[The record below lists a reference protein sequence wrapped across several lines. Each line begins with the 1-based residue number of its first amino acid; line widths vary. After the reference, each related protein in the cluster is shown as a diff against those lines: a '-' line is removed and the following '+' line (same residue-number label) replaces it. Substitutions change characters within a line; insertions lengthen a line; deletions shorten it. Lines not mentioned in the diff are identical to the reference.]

1 MARRSRSR
9 RSNTKARV
17 RRGIRYGKAAI
28 RPPKVMRAVLNP
40 PLPSLTKVYSVTPS
54 NKNKQNVT
62 LSNKNVLQQLKKE
75 LIRCK
80 ERKAYKKTMLRK
92 VAAQMKSGGGSIAD
106 WRRARSANR
115 KTTWEC

>member
-9 RSNTKARV
+9 RSNATARA

-40 PLPSLTKVYSVTPS
+40 PLPSLTKVYAVTPS

-62 LSNKNVLQQLKKE
+62 QSNKNVLQQLKKQ

-80 ERKAYKKTMLRK
+80 QRKAYKKTMLKK
-92 VAAQMKSGGGSIAD
+92 VAAQIKGSGGSMKQ
-106 WRRARSANR
+106 WRDIRAQNR
-115 KTTWEC
+115 KVVWDC